1 MLHVRRKEIKLRAD
15 AINST
20 SVLAG
25 PTRQKEPTMRILENA
40 ISSALMIA
48 VLALVAEV
56 VAL

>member
-1 MLHVRRKEIKLRAD
+1 
-15 AINST
+15 
-20 SVLAG
+20 
-25 PTRQKEPTMRILENA
+25 MRILENA